1 MSALAYLVGDAEEL
15 QANWERAPFVST
27 PSADL
32 NEIFSLETIES
43 LLRSGSLPLP
53 CLRLFRDGAVVP
65 ADRLGRQAE
74 RGGAKRD
81 RLADPGAVFS
91 EVAAG
96 ATLLIDELQ
105 TYCPPL
111 AELTR
116 SLTGQ
121 SGYATYCAAFLTPAD
136 APGVKAHFDTAS
148 VFIRQLDG
156 SKIWRIAEP
165 VMHWPA
171 GGWSETTD
179 ARTPVVLETELKA
192 GECLYVPRGFIHSGV
207 ATSHA
212 SVHLSVGMIP
222 PTWTA
227 VLKQLANSA
236 LQDEMFREGLPYAYQ
251 DLPPDEQRRLLTERM
266 TVLTERLTKLAST
279 TSPAAALA
287 KATPKTPASPP
298 AAGSLRSA
306 LLTGSF

>member
-1 MSALAYLVGDAEEL
+1 MSALTYLVGDAGEL
-15 QANWERAPFVST
+15 LANWERAPFVST
-27 PSADL
+27 PAADL
-32 NEIFSLETIES
+32 NEICSLETIEA

-65 ADRLGRQAE
+65 PDQLGRPAE

-81 RLADPGAVFS
+81 RLADPAAIIS

-105 TYCPPL
+105 TYCPPVADL
-111 AELTR
+111 SR
-116 SLTGQ
+116 SLTEQ

-136 APGVKAHFDTAS
+136 APGVKPHFDTAS
-148 VFIRQLDG
+148 VFIRQIDG
-156 SKIWRIAEP
+156 SKVWRIAEP

-179 ARTPVVLETELKA
+179 APTPVVLETELKA
-192 GECLYVPRGFIHSGV
+192 GESLYVPRGFIHSGV

-227 VLKQLANSA
+227 VLKQLANAA
-236 LQDEMFREGLPYAYQ
+236 LRDEVFREGLPYGYQ
-251 DLPPDEQRRLLTERM
+251 NLPPEEQRLLLTERM
-266 TVLTERLTKLAST
+266 TVLTERLGQIAAST
-279 TSPAAALA
+279 SPGAALA
-287 KATPKTPASPP
+287 KATPSPPAVPP